1 MKFILDDVNWNYEN
15 LKLGFIENQSHL
27 NFNLDIDQF
36 NDEAVNLSMN
46 SSLNQSL
53 QESQESGSISQKNQ
67 RELKNKL
74 MLNYWEFTS

>member
-1 MKFILDDVNWNYEN
+1 MTFNLDDANWNYEN

-36 NDEAVNLSMN
+36 NDEVASLSMN

-53 QESQESGSISQKNQ
+53 QESQESGSLGQNNL

-74 MLNYWEFTS
+74 MVNYWEFTS